1 MPVLDIFPIEL
12 RKSVPPLHS
21 QEGVSDP
28 MVYLKFS
35 CPDSTWAWYVTEVS
49 PEDDDF
55 RFFGFV
61 IGFEEEWGYFLLS
74 ELSETRGPS
83 GRPVERDMH
92 FEAERFSRVVGKDH
106 LLKALPEE

>member
-1 MPVLDIFPIEL
+1 MQLLTAEL
-12 RKSVPPLHS
+12 RSQFPPLYS
-21 QEGVSDP
+21 QEHNKDP
-28 MVYLKFS
+28 TVHAKFF
-35 CPDSTWAWYVTEVS
+35 CPWSNWTWFATECTA
-49 PEDDDF
+49 EDDDF

-92 FEAERFSRVVGKDH
+92 FEAERFSRVVGKD
-106 LLKALPEE
+106 